1 MYRFYVNEEQI
12 EEDNIVITG
21 SDVNHIK
28 NVLRLEK
35 GDWIIACDGN
45 GKDYVSRIGEISS
58 ESVILNVEKEQSSDT
73 ELDCRIVLFQGLP
86 KKDKMEFIIQKAVEL
101 GVTDIVPVSMKRC
114 VVKLDGSK
122 AKKKQERWQSIAE
135 AAAKQSGR
143 GIIPR
148 VSEMVSLK
156 EAFDIAADLEYNMI
170 PYELQDGIEQSR
182 KIVDEACTKNSIG
195 IFIGPEGGFEK
206 EEVESAFSKG
216 IQPITLGK
224 RILRTETAG
233 MALVSILMF
242 KIQK

>member
-1 MYRFYVNEEQI
+1 M
-12 EEDNIVITG
+12 
-21 SDVNHIK
+21 
-28 NVLRLEK
+28 
-35 GDWIIACDGN
+35 
-45 GKDYVSRIGEISS
+45 
-58 ESVILNVEKEQSSDT
+58 ILNVEKEQSSDT